1 MERFSRLLTKKNRSQ
16 VTGRR
21 DRAKPLP
28 FKLESSGPGGF
39 AGANDGNPRISAKFV
54 APCYYMNK

>member
-1 MERFSRLLTKKNRSQ
+1 MMLLQ

-28 FKLESSGPGGF
+28 FQMESSGVSGF
-39 AGANDGNPRISAKFV
+39 AASSDANPRISAEFV
-54 APCYYMNK
+54 APCYYINK